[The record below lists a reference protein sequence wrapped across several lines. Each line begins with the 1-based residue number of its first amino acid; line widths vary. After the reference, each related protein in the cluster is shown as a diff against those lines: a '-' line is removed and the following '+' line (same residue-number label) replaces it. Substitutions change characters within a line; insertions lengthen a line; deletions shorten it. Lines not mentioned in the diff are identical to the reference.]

1 MRLDHA
7 YTQSNLR
14 TVGTQTEPMHPPVAT
29 LAPRSSPPQSTSRPT
44 TPQPSS
50 DEPAPSSESDVE
62 PLPSSDYEP
71 ASAST
76 SESIESDEDE
86 DSHRNKYIVFEAS
99 LDELMKFCCRCGSPV
114 LTRSRFT
121 TGTMVSYRLGC
132 HAGHDYLWRSQPV
145 VSRAPLGNMLLS
157 AAILFPGLSYTSVS
171 DLARCLGLLFLSHS
185 TYYENQKTTLFPV
198 LQEAWELEREGAA
211 LEVHE
216 GGPAT
221 LAGDAR
227 CDTPGHSAKYGSYTL
242 MHVDGH
248 GQKGSNRIVAMELV
262 QVSEVSNIS
271 VYRKQCASDVSYLS
285 IIIKTNLTAYYNYI
299 NILITYHVYVT

>member
-1 MRLDHA
+1 MTPSKIPRLCGSTLPRHYGTPRRVRLDHA

-62 PLPSSDYEP
+62 PLPSFDYEP
-71 ASAST
+71 VSAST

-121 TGTMVSYRLGC
+121 TATMGPIVWGAMQDMTIC
-132 HAGHDYLWRSQPV
+132 GGRSQ
-145 VSRAPLGNMLLS
+145 SS
-157 AAILFPGLSYTSVS
+157 AG
-171 DLARCLGLLFLSHS
+171 R
-185 TYYENQKTTLFPV
+185 
-198 LQEAWELEREGAA
+198 
-211 LEVHE
+211 
-216 GGPAT
+216 
-221 LAGDAR
+221 
-227 CDTPGHSAKYGSYTL
+227 HSATCCCRRPFYFQAL
-242 MHVDGH
+242 AI
-248 GQKGSNRIVAMELV
+248 R
-262 QVSEVSNIS
+262 
-271 VYRKQCASDVSYLS
+271 R
-285 IIIKTNLTAYYNYI
+285 
-299 NILITYHVYVT
+299 